1 MLETFDTLYAKSKTG
16 EIFPDIMPLV
26 LKRENILLAYRN
38 IKSNN
43 GSRTAGTDDLTIKDL
58 EQLTSEEIVNNVKY
72 FICGTKHGYRPKPV
86 RRKDIPKPYN
96 PTQTRPLG
104 IPCIWDRLIQ
114 QCIKQIMEPICEAK
128 FSDASYGFRPNRS
141 AEHAIA
147 AVERHMQ
154 LAKLHYVIEFDIK
167 GFFDNVDHSKLIRQ
181 IWALGIHDKHLI
193 YILRKILTAPIK
205 LENGKTVIPNKGTPQ
220 GGIISPLL
228 ANIVLNELDH
238 WVESQW
244 VSNPAVLSYKAYTL
258 KSGSVSR
265 GNGIKMVRQTTKL
278 KEMYIVRY
286 ADDFRILCRNK
297 TDAEKTKMA
306 VTQWLKER
314 LRLDVS
320 TEKTRIVNVSRK
332 YSEFLG
338 FKIKVVPKSG
348 KQVIRSHVS
357 DKNLAHK
364 RMKLTEQVKR
374 IQSPRKSYGE
384 LKEIQT
390 YNSMVLGMHNYYRLA
405 THVSEDFN
413 AINRSVMIM
422 LKNRLQ
428 SQKESR
434 LTRTGR
440 ELTKVERCLYG
451 NSDCLRYIA
460 GTNEPIYPI
469 SYVSHKVPI
478 GRKACTCCY
487 TPEGRKGI
495 HDSLRINTSLLHQ
508 LMKQPLHGRSVEY
521 FDNRISKFSAQW
533 GKCAVTGKAFEST
546 AEIHCHHIIPK
557 AQGGTD
563 KYDNLILVL
572 ENVHR
577 LIHAKNHQTINRY
590 LESLSL
596 DQKQL
601 QKLNELRQKANL
613 LAVQKVKATT

>member
-1 MLETFDTLYAKSKTG
+1 MLGTFDTLYAKSKAG
-16 EIFPDIMPLV
+16 EIFSDIMPLV

-38 IKSNN
+38 IKSNT
-43 GSRTAGTDDLTIKDL
+43 GSRTAGTDGLTIANL
-58 EQLTSEEIVNNVKY
+58 ERKTADEIVNNVRH
-72 FICGTKHGYRPKPV
+72 FVCGTEHGYRPKPV

-141 AEHAIA
+141 AENAIA

-181 IWALGIHDKHLI
+181 IWALGIHDRHLI
-193 YILRKILTAPIK
+193 YIIRKILTAPIH
-205 LENGKTVIPNKGTPQ
+205 LENGTTVIPTKGTPQ

-244 VSNPAVLSYKAYTL
+244 TNNPVILSYKAYTL
-258 KSGSVSR
+258 KSGSVTR
-265 GNGIKMVRQTTKL
+265 GNGIKMARQTTAL

-286 ADDFRILCRNK
+286 ADDFRILCRK
-297 TDAEKTKMA
+297 KSDAEKTKIA

-320 TEKTRIVNVSRK
+320 SEKTRIVNVSRK

-338 FKIKVVPKSG
+338 FKIKVVPKRG
-348 KQVIRSHVS
+348 KQVIRSHVA

-374 IQSPRKSYGE
+374 IQSPRKSHGE
-384 LKEIQT
+384 LKEIQI
-390 YNSMVLGMHNYYRLA
+390 YNSMVLGMHNYYRIA

-422 LKNRLQ
+422 LNNRMQ
-428 SQKESR
+428 RQKESR
-434 LTRTGR
+434 LTKTGR
-440 ELTKVERCLYG
+440 ELTKVEKSLFG
-451 NSDCLRYIA
+451 DSGCLRYIA

-469 SYVSHKVPI
+469 GYVQHKVPF
-478 GRKACTCCY
+478 GKKAGICCY
-487 TPEGRKGI
+487 TSDGRQEI

-508 LMKQPLHGRSVEY
+508 LMKQPLRGRSVEY

-533 GKCAVTGKAFEST
+533 GMCAVTGKAFEHAS
-546 AEIHCHHIIPK
+546 EIHCHHIIPQK
-557 AQGGTD
+557 NGGTD
-563 KYDNLILVL
+563 KYENLLLVM

-577 LIHAKNHQTINRY
+577 LIHAKKQHTINHY
-590 LESLSL
+590 LEILSL
-596 DQKQL
+596 DEKQL
-601 QKLNELRQKANL
+601 ERLNELRQKANIP
-613 LAVQKVKATT
+613 VIGKG